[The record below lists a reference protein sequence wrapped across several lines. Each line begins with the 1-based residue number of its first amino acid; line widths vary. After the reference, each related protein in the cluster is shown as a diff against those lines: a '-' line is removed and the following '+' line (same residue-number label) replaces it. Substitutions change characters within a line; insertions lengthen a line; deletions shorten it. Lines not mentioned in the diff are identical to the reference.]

1 MPAERPG
8 GSDMMIRI
16 CDMLPAAVDRRW
28 ALARQL
34 GVRHAICK
42 LHPDLTAAP
51 PPSDFDT
58 LQAAQRHFARHGLT
72 LSGLEG
78 DQMDMHRIK
87 QGLPGRDQDIDAY
100 KRMLENMGR
109 LGIRLLCYNFMV
121 GMNWARTQAAIPI
134 RGGALASGFDASRMD
149 DTSPLPGV
157 GRIPAEQVWEN
168 YAYFIE
174 RVGPVA
180 AEHGVN
186 MGLHPDD
193 PPVPSIRGVGR
204 IFGTVQGFDRAL
216 RLLDAP
222 THGVTFCQATFGLV
236 CDAVPALAT
245 RWGSAGRIPFIHW
258 RDVVG
263 TADRFHEVFHDDGPT
278 DMGALLKT
286 YADAGVDAFLR
297 VDHVPAM
304 EGEHV
309 PAHAGGA
316 NTMAVGYE
324 TMGRLFAI
332 GYLKGLLKGQGIPF
346 E

>member
-1 MPAERPG
+1 MT
-8 GSDMMIRI
+8 IRI
-16 CDMLPAAVDRRW
+16 CDMLPARVDRRW

-42 LHPDLTAAP
+42 LNPDITSAP

-58 LQAAQRHFARHGLT
+58 LKAAQQNFAKHGLT

-78 DQMDMHRIK
+78 DQMDMRRIK
-87 QGLPGRDQDIDAY
+87 QGLPGRDIDIEAY
-100 KRMLENMGR
+100 KRMLQNMGR

-121 GMNWARTQAAIPI
+121 GMNWGRTQADIPI
-134 RGGALASGFDASRMD
+134 RGGALASGFDQSKMQD
-149 DTSPLPGV
+149 HKPLDGV
-157 GRIPAEQVWEN
+157 GVIPAEQVWEN

-180 AEHGVN
+180 AEHGVK

-204 IFGTVQGFDRAL
+204 IFGTVAGFDRAL
-216 RLLDAP
+216 GLLDAP
-222 THGVTFCQATFGLV
+222 THGVTFCQATLGLV
-236 CDAVPALAT
+236 HDDVPALAT
-245 RWGSAGRIPFIHW
+245 RWGKAGRIPFIHW

-263 TADRFHEVFHDDGPT
+263 TPECFHEVFHDDGPT

-286 YADAGVDAFLR
+286 YEDAGIDAFLR

-304 EGEHV
+304 EGEDV
-309 PAHAGGA
+309 AAEALNAGTAGSA
-316 NTMAVGYE
+316 VTVGYE
-324 TMGRLFAI
+324 TMGRLFAV

>member
-1 MPAERPG
+1 MT
-8 GSDMMIRI
+8 IRI
-16 CDMLPAAVDRRW
+16 CDMLPARVDRRW

-42 LHPDLTAAP
+42 LNPDITSAP

-58 LQAAQRHFARHGLT
+58 LKAAQQNFAKHGLT

-78 DQMDMHRIK
+78 DQMDMRRIK
-87 QGLPGRDQDIDAY
+87 QGLPGRDIDIEAY
-100 KRMLENMGR
+100 KRMLQNMGR

-121 GMNWARTQAAIPI
+121 GMNWGRTQADIPI
-134 RGGALASGFDASRMD
+134 RGGALASGFDQSKMQD
-149 DTSPLPGV
+149 HKPLDGV
-157 GRIPAEQVWEN
+157 GVIPAEQVWEN

-180 AEHGVN
+180 AEHGVK

-204 IFGTVQGFDRAL
+204 IFGTVAGFDRAL
-216 RLLDAP
+216 GLLDAP
-222 THGVTFCQATFGLV
+222 THGVTFCQATLGLV
-236 CDAVPALAT
+236 HDDVPALAT
-245 RWGSAGRIPFIHW
+245 RWGKAGRIPFIHW

-263 TADRFHEVFHDDGPT
+263 TPECFHEVFHDDGPT

-286 YADAGVDAFLR
+286 YDDAGIDAFIR

-309 PAHAGGA
+309 AAEALNAGTAGSA
-316 NTMAVGYE
+316 VTVGYD
-324 TMGRLFAI
+324 TMGRLFAV

>member
-1 MPAERPG
+1 MT
-8 GSDMMIRI
+8 IRI
-16 CDMLPAAVDRRW
+16 CDMLPARVDRRW

-42 LHPDLTAAP
+42 LNPDITSAP

-58 LQAAQRHFARHGLT
+58 LKAAQQNFANNGLT

-78 DQMDMHRIK
+78 DQMDMRRIK
-87 QGLPGRDQDIDAY
+87 QGLPGRDIDIEAY
-100 KRMLENMGR
+100 KRMLQNMGR

-121 GMNWARTQAAIPI
+121 GMNWGRTQADIPI
-134 RGGALASGFDASRMD
+134 RGGALASGFDHAKMQD
-149 DTSPLPGV
+149 HKPLDGV
-157 GRIPAEQVWEN
+157 GVIPAEQVWEN

-180 AEHGVN
+180 AEHGVK

-204 IFGTVQGFDRAL
+204 IFGTVAGFDRAL
-216 RLLDAP
+216 GLLDAP
-222 THGVTFCQATFGLV
+222 THGVTFCQATLGLV
-236 CDAVPALAT
+236 HHDVPALAT
-245 RWGSAGRIPFIHW
+245 RWGKAGRIPFIHW

-263 TADRFHEVFHDDGPT
+263 TPECFHEVFHDDGPT

-286 YADAGVDAFLR
+286 YEDAGIDAFLR

-309 PAHAGGA
+309 AAEALNTGTAGSA
-316 NTMAVGYE
+316 VTVGYE
-324 TMGRLFAI
+324 TMGRLFAV
-332 GYLKGLLKGQGIPF
+332 GYLKGLLRGQGIPF

>member
-1 MPAERPG
+1 MTL
-8 GSDMMIRI
+8 RI

-42 LHPDLTAAP
+42 LNPELTGAP

-58 LQAAQRHFARHGLT
+58 LKAAQRQFADHGLV

-87 QGLPGRDQDIDAY
+87 QGLPGRDADIDAY
-100 KRMLENMGR
+100 KFMLQNMGR

-121 GMNWARTQAAIPI
+121 GMNWGRTQASIPI
-134 RGGALASGFDASRMD
+134 RGGARASGFDAAALVD
-149 DTSPLPGV
+149 APPIDGV
-157 GRIPAEQVWEN
+157 GVIPSEQVWDN
-168 YAYFIE
+168 YRYFIE

-180 AEHGVN
+180 AEHGVM

-193 PPVPSIRGVGR
+193 PPVPQLRGVGR
-204 IFGTVQGFDRAL
+204 IFGTVEGFERAL
-216 RLLDAP
+216 ALLDLP
-222 THGVTFCQATFGLV
+222 SHGVTFCQATFGLV
-236 CDAVPALAT
+236 HPDVAALAT
-245 RWGSAGRIPFIHW
+245 RWGRAGRIPFIHW

-263 TADRFHEVFHDDGPT
+263 TAGQFHEVFHDDGPT
-278 DMGALLKT
+278 DMGALLQV
-286 YADAGVDAFLR
+286 YDAAGIDAFIR

-304 EGEHV
+304 EGEFV
-309 PAHAGGA
+309 PDGAEAIAPAGNA
-316 NTMAVGYE
+316 LAVGYE
-324 TMGRLFAI
+324 TMGRLFAV
-332 GYLKGLLKGQGIPF
+332 GYLKGLLEGQGIAY

>member
-1 MPAERPG
+1 MT
-8 GSDMMIRI
+8 IRI
-16 CDMLPAAVDRRW
+16 CDMLPARVDRRW

-42 LHPDLTAAP
+42 LNPDITSAP

-58 LQAAQRHFARHGLT
+58 LKAAQQNFAKHGLT

-78 DQMDMHRIK
+78 DQMDMRRIK
-87 QGLPGRDQDIDAY
+87 QGLPGRDIDIEAY
-100 KRMLENMGR
+100 KRMLQNMGR

-121 GMNWARTQAAIPI
+121 GMNWGRTQADIPI
-134 RGGALASGFDASRMD
+134 RGGALASGFDQSKMQD
-149 DTSPLPGV
+149 HKPLDGV
-157 GRIPAEQVWEN
+157 GVIPAEQVWEN

-180 AEHGVN
+180 AEHGVK

-204 IFGTVQGFDRAL
+204 IFGTVAGFDRAL
-216 RLLDAP
+216 GLLDAP
-222 THGVTFCQATFGLV
+222 THGVTFCQATLGLV
-236 CDAVPALAT
+236 HDDVPALAT
-245 RWGSAGRIPFIHW
+245 RWGKAGRIPFIHW

-263 TADRFHEVFHDDGPT
+263 TPECFHEVFHDDGPT

-286 YADAGVDAFLR
+286 YDDAGIDAFIR

-309 PAHAGGA
+309 AAEALNAGTAGSA
-316 NTMAVGYE
+316 VTVGYE
-324 TMGRLFAI
+324 TMGRLFAV

>member
-1 MPAERPG
+1 MT
-8 GSDMMIRI
+8 IRI
-16 CDMLPAAVDRRW
+16 CDMLPAMVDRRW

-42 LHPDLTAAP
+42 LNPEITSAP
-51 PPSDFDT
+51 PPSDFET
-58 LQAAQRHFARHGLT
+58 LQAAKHHFAQQGLT

-78 DQMDMHRIK
+78 DQMDMRRIK
-87 QGLPGRDQDIDAY
+87 QGLPGRDADIDAY

-109 LGIRLLCYNFMV
+109 LDIRLLCYNFMV
-121 GMNWARTQAAIPI
+121 GMNWGRTRADVPI
-134 RGGALASGFDASRMD
+134 RGGALASGFDQSKMHADSPMD
-149 DTSPLPGV
+149 GV
-157 GRIPAEQVWEN
+157 GVIPAEQVWDN

-180 AEHGVN
+180 AEHGVK

-193 PPVPSIRGVGR
+193 PPVASVRGVGR
-204 IFGTVQGFDRAL
+204 IFGSVAGFERAL
-216 RLLDAP
+216 GLLDAP

-236 CDAVPALAT
+236 HDNVAALAT
-245 RWGSAGRIPFIHW
+245 KWGRAGRIPFIHW

-263 TADRFHEVFHDDGPT
+263 TASNFHEVFHDEGPT

-286 YADAGVDAFLR
+286 YDDAGIDAFLR

-309 PAHAGGA
+309 AAGALTTGTA
-316 NTMAVGYE
+316 GSALAVGYE
-324 TMGRLFAI
+324 TMGRLFAV
-332 GYLKGLLKGQGIPF
+332 GYLKGLLKGQGISF

>member
-1 MPAERPG
+1 MT
-8 GSDMMIRI
+8 IRI
-16 CDMLPAAVDRRW
+16 CDMLPFVPDRRW

-42 LHPDLTAAP
+42 LHPDLTGMS
-51 PPSDFDT
+51 PPSDLDT
-58 LQAAQRHFARHGLT
+58 LRAAQRNFAQQGLV

-78 DQMDMHRIK
+78 DQMDMRRIK
-87 QGLPGRDQDIDAY
+87 QGLPGRDDDIEAY
-100 KRMLENMGR
+100 CRMLENMGR

-121 GMNWARTQAAIPI
+121 GMNWGRTRFDIPI
-134 RGGALASGFDASRMD
+134 RGGAAASGFDRSLVTNDA
-149 DTSPLPGV
+149 PVPGV
-157 GRIPAEQVWEN
+157 GVITREQVWDN

-193 PPVPSIRGVGR
+193 PPVDSIRGVGR
-204 IFGTVQGFDRAL
+204 IFGSVAGVDRAL
-216 RLLDAP
+216 ALIDAP

-236 CDAVPALAT
+236 CEDVPALVR
-245 RWGSAGRIPFIHW
+245 RWGAAGRIPFIHW
-258 RDVVG
+258 RDVIG
-263 TADRFHEVFHDDGPT
+263 TASCFHEVFHDEGPT
-278 DMGALLKT
+278 DMGGLLKI
-286 YADAGVDAFLR
+286 YAECCGDAFLR

-309 PAHAGGA
+309 PGMDATHGTTVSPSA
-316 NTMAVGYE
+316 NTMTVGYE
-324 TMGRLFAI
+324 TMGRLFAV
-332 GYLKGLLKGQGIPF
+332 GYLKGLLTAHQIGF

>member
-1 MPAERPG
+1 MT
-8 GSDMMIRI
+8 IRI
-16 CDMLPAAVDRRW
+16 CDMLPARVDRRW

-42 LHPDLTAAP
+42 LNPDITSAP

-58 LQAAQRHFARHGLT
+58 LKAAQQNFAKHGLT

-78 DQMDMHRIK
+78 DQMDMRRIK
-87 QGLPGRDQDIDAY
+87 QGLPGRDIDIEAY
-100 KRMLENMGR
+100 KRMLQNMGR

-121 GMNWARTQAAIPI
+121 GMNWGRTQADIPI
-134 RGGALASGFDASRMD
+134 RGGALASGFDQSKMQD
-149 DTSPLPGV
+149 HKPLDGV
-157 GRIPAEQVWEN
+157 GVIPAEQVWEN

-180 AEHGVN
+180 AEHGVK

-204 IFGTVQGFDRAL
+204 IFGTVAGFDRAL
-216 RLLDAP
+216 GLLDAP
-222 THGVTFCQATFGLV
+222 THGVTFCQATLGLV
-236 CDAVPALAT
+236 HDDVPALAT
-245 RWGSAGRIPFIHW
+245 RWGKAGRIPFIHW

-263 TADRFHEVFHDDGPT
+263 TPECFHEVFHDDGPT

-286 YADAGVDAFLR
+286 YDDAGIDAFIR

-309 PAHAGGA
+309 AAEALNDGTAGSA
-316 NTMAVGYE
+316 VTVGYE
-324 TMGRLFAI
+324 TMGRLFAV

>member
-1 MPAERPG
+1 MT
-8 GSDMMIRI
+8 IRI
-16 CDMLPAAVDRRW
+16 CDMLPARVDRRW

-42 LHPDLTAAP
+42 LNPDITSAP

-58 LQAAQRHFARHGLT
+58 LKAAQQNFANNGLT

-78 DQMDMHRIK
+78 DQMDMRRIK
-87 QGLPGRDQDIDAY
+87 QGLHGRDIDIEAY
-100 KRMLENMGR
+100 KRMLQNMGR

-121 GMNWARTQAAIPI
+121 GMNWGRTQADIPI
-134 RGGALASGFDASRMD
+134 RGGALASGFDQAKMQD
-149 DTSPLPGV
+149 HKPLDGV
-157 GRIPAEQVWEN
+157 GVIPAEQVWEN

-180 AEHGVN
+180 AEHGVK

-204 IFGTVQGFDRAL
+204 IFGTVAGFDRAL
-216 RLLDAP
+216 GLLDAP
-222 THGVTFCQATFGLV
+222 THGVTFCQATLGLV
-236 CDAVPALAT
+236 HHDVPALAT
-245 RWGSAGRIPFIHW
+245 RWGKAGRIPFIHW

-263 TADRFHEVFHDDGPT
+263 TPECFHEVFHDDGPT

-286 YADAGVDAFLR
+286 YEDAGIDAFLR

-309 PAHAGGA
+309 AAEALNSGTAGSA
-316 NTMAVGYE
+316 VTVGYE
-324 TMGRLFAI
+324 TMGRLFAV

>member
-1 MPAERPG
+1 MT
-8 GSDMMIRI
+8 IRI
-16 CDMLPAAVDRRW
+16 CDMLSATVDRRW

-34 GVRHAICK
+34 GVKHAICK
-42 LHPDLTAAP
+42 LHPDLTSAP
-51 PPSDFDT
+51 APSDFDT
-58 LQAAQRHFARHGLT
+58 LQAAQQRFAQHGLT

-78 DQMDMHRIK
+78 DQMDMRRIK
-87 QGLPGRDQDIDAY
+87 QGLAGRDQDIEAY
-100 KRMLENMGR
+100 KRMLQNMGR
-109 LGIRLLCYNFMV
+109 LDIRLLCYNFMV
-121 GMNWARTQAAIPI
+121 GMNWGRTKADIPV
-134 RGGALASGFDASRMD
+134 RGGALASGFDQSLMREQ
-149 DTSPLPGV
+149 SPMEGV
-157 GRIPAEQVWEN
+157 GVIPAEQVWEN
-168 YAYFIE
+168 YTYFIE

-180 AEHGVN
+180 AEHGVK

-193 PPVPSIRGVGR
+193 PPVASIRGVGR
-204 IFGTVQGFDRAL
+204 IFGTVAGFDRAL
-216 RLLDAP
+216 ALLDGS

-236 CDAVPALAT
+236 CDDVPALAT
-245 RWGSAGRIPFIHW
+245 RWGRAGRIPFIHW

-278 DMGALLKT
+278 DMGALLKVYDT
-286 YADAGVDAFLR
+286 AGVDAYLR

-309 PAHAGGA
+309 AADAGGA

>member
-1 MPAERPG
+1 MT
-8 GSDMMIRI
+8 IRI
-16 CDMLPAAVDRRW
+16 CDMLPARVDRRW

-42 LHPDLTAAP
+42 LNPDITSAP

-58 LQAAQRHFARHGLT
+58 LKAAQQNFANNGLT

-78 DQMDMHRIK
+78 DQMDMRRIK
-87 QGLPGRDQDIDAY
+87 QGLHGRDIDIEAY
-100 KRMLENMGR
+100 KRMLQNMGR

-121 GMNWARTQAAIPI
+121 GMNWGRTQADIPI
-134 RGGALASGFDASRMD
+134 RGGALASGFDRAKMQD
-149 DTSPLPGV
+149 HKPLDGV
-157 GRIPAEQVWEN
+157 GVIPAEQVWEN

-180 AEHGVN
+180 AEHGVK

-204 IFGTVQGFDRAL
+204 IFGTVAGFDRAL
-216 RLLDAP
+216 GLLDAP
-222 THGVTFCQATFGLV
+222 THGVTFCQATLGLV
-236 CDAVPALAT
+236 HHDVPALAT
-245 RWGSAGRIPFIHW
+245 RWGKAGRIPFIHW

-263 TADRFHEVFHDDGPT
+263 TPECFHEVFHDDGPT

-286 YADAGVDAFLR
+286 YEDAGIDAFLR

-309 PAHAGGA
+309 AAEALNSGTAGSA
-316 NTMAVGYE
+316 VTVGYE
-324 TMGRLFAI
+324 TMGRLFAV